1 MKNKKILFYGNC
13 HLSTI
18 ARWLHEKY
26 SDKFDIIDCEQCGV
40 HPSHS
45 TKNFAIW
52 MDSLETQKNY
62 YNCVHEKIKQV
73 DYFVFQAIEGRAAI
87 DELKTNYLIE
97 NILTGT
103 SIAVPNFRFYAY
115 PVDRYT
121 AIPFVKYIYNNISK
135 DKREILRYLT
145 KENDPK
151 FKEIIF
157 AEYDKCMNE
166 NKKRFEIQSLN
177 SNFNI
182 DMLSFIEKNWKEH
195 QLFGTHNH
203 PIGLYWREVIAQLF
217 EILEEALDFKK
228 IDEMIYPN
236 KHAIINLKQ
245 FNFINILFPDFKV
258 PEEINLKLNLDN
270 LGVHEKNNLG
280 MVYDPIDQYNE

>member
-40 HPSHS
+40 HPSQS

-87 DELKTNYLIE
+87 NELKTNYLIE

-115 PVDRYT
+115 PVDRYA
-121 AIPFVKYIYNNISK
+121 AIPFVKYIFPPV
-135 DKREILRYLT
+135 
-145 KENDPK
+145 DPQS
-151 FKEIIF
+151 IIYIGSVTVD
-157 AEYDKCMNE
+157 A
-166 NKKRFEIQSLN
+166 
-177 SNFNI
+177 NFQMFDAGAI
-182 DMLSFIEKNWKEH
+182 M
-195 QLFGTHNH
+195 T
-203 PIGLYWREVIAQLF
+203 AQ
-217 EILEEALDFKK
+217 A
-228 IDEMIYPN
+228 
-236 KHAIINLKQ
+236 
-245 FNFINILFPDFKV
+245 
-258 PEEINLKLNLDN
+258 
-270 LGVHEKNNLG
+270 
-280 MVYDPIDQYNE
+280 